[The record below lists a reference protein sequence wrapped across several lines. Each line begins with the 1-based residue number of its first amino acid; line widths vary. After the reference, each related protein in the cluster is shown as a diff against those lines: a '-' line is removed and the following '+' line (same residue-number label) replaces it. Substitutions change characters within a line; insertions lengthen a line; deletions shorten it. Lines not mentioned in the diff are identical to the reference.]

1 MAKVRSLARCE
12 TCGRTAARW
21 VGRCPA
27 CGDWGTMREDAGT
40 VPGADPA
47 AAPGPLAAVTIA
59 GPRQRAT
66 GIGEL
71 DRVLGGGLSAGGA
84 YLVAG
89 EPGIG
94 KSTLLLQLARLAAS
108 AGERVLVVC
117 GEETPDQVRGRA
129 ERLGGVPDELGATR
143 ATTGPSVL
151 AAIDAASPALV
162 LIDSIQS
169 LAQPEG
175 PGVPGSI
182 GQVRACGEAIVRATK
197 DRGVTAI
204 LVGQATKDGQVA
216 GPRALEHLVDAVLWF
231 EGDPGRPLRVLRAT
245 KNRFGPAH
253 EVGCFQMFGDGL
265 HEVADPSRILVGER
279 NGAIPGVAVT
289 PLLEGNRP
297 LLVEIQALA
306 GPTSVPAPRRAGSGI
321 DAQRLALLIA
331 VLERRGR
338 MRLGGHDV
346 FVGTMGGVRA
356 SEPSADLAICLA
368 VASAFLDRP
377 LGDRTIAVGEVGL
390 SGEVRDAPDLPR
402 RLDEAARLGFRHAIV
417 PAGRNLPRSSD
428 VALLPVRDVTE
439 ALQHLVPDSDPPPH
453 AVRRAHVP
461 RERSQA

>member
-1 MAKVRSLARCE
+1 
-12 TCGRTAARW
+12 
-21 VGRCPA
+21 
-27 CGDWGTMREDAGT
+27 
-40 VPGADPA
+40 
-47 AAPGPLAAVTIA
+47 
-59 GPRQRAT
+59 
-66 GIGEL
+66 
-71 DRVLGGGLSAGGA
+71 
-84 YLVAG
+84 
-89 EPGIG
+89 
-94 KSTLLLQLARLAAS
+94 
-108 AGERVLVVC
+108 
-117 GEETPDQVRGRA
+117 DQVRGRA
-129 ERLGGVPDELGATR
+129 ERLGGVPDELWATR
-143 ATTGPSVL
+143 ATTVPSVL
-151 AAIDAASPALV
+151 GAIDAASPSLV

-169 LAQPEG
+169 LAQPEV

-197 DRGVTAI
+197 DRGITTI

-216 GPRALEHLVDAVLWF
+216 GPRTLEHLVDAVLWF

-279 NGAIPGVAVT
+279 DGAIPGVAVT

-439 ALQHLVPDSDPPPH
+439 ALRHLVPDSDPPPH

>member
-12 TCGRTAARW
+12 GCGQTSARW

-27 CGDWGTMREDAGT
+27 CGDWGTMREDAGQT
-40 VPGADPA
+40 RANAEPA
-47 AAPGPLAAVTIA
+47 SAPGPLAAVATA

-71 DRVLGGGLSAGGA
+71 DRVLGGGLAAGAA

-94 KSTLLLQLARLAAS
+94 KSTLLLQVARLSAA

-129 ERLGGVPDELGATR
+129 ERLGGVPDELWATR
-143 ATTGPSVL
+143 ATTVPSVL
-151 AAIDAASPALV
+151 AALDAASPALV

-169 LAQPEG
+169 LAQPEV

-182 GQVRACGEAIVRATK
+182 GQVRACGEAVVRAAK

-216 GPRALEHLVDAVLWF
+216 GPRTLEHLVDAVLWF

-265 HEVADPSRILVGER
+265 HEVADPSRVLVGER
-279 NGAIPGVAVT
+279 DVSIPGVAVT

-356 SEPSADLAICLA
+356 SEPSADLAVCLA

-377 LGDRTIAVGEVGL
+377 LGDRTVAVGEVGL

-402 RLDEAARLGFRHAIV
+402 RLDEAARLGFRRAIV
-417 PAGRNLPRSSD
+417 PAGRTPPRSSE

-439 ALQHLVPDSDPPPH
+439 ALTHF
-453 AVRRAHVP
+453 
-461 RERSQA
+461 